1 MKDRSPISY
10 SLEDIRRYKQ
20 GFMSKE
26 EMHAFEKA
34 SMEDPFLAD
43 ALEGYMEADVAL
55 AEEHLNN
62 IRDRISGKEAEKEK
76 AVVVAMPKR
85 SFGAWRVA
93 AMIIVIAGA
102 GLITYKILDTKNV
115 DKDSAPIAKVEQQKN
130 PPVADSSLQIG
141 TGAVGFTDTIVN
153 KQASPAINKNQN
165 EKKIY
170 RVPVESN
177 GNTTSWK
184 DDVIVINKKQTKGNA
199 AEEDSKKVSDAL
211 VVNRTAAAAP
221 KITDNEIR
229 GRILTPS
236 NEPLANTNIRLDNTR
251 KEVKTDDEGNFV
263 VNSKDTVVN
272 AVVTTGSFANSR
284 VQLRANSTSTINL
297 GTIQLK
303 ADPNVKLDI
312 ELIGLGTKKKIN
324 DTTSSRPEGGWMSF
338 KEHIAKWLS
347 NPADTS
353 AWDNPQGEFEME
365 FYVDGKGF
373 AKDVKVLNGINPVIA
388 EQIVEAIKQGP
399 KWTAR
404 NRKTKLLI
412 RF

>member
-1 MKDRSPISY
+1 MEDRRPISY

-20 GFMSKE
+20 GLMSKE
-26 EMHAFEKA
+26 EMYAFEKA

-43 ALEGYMEADVAL
+43 ALEGYMDSDVTL
-55 AEEHLNN
+55 AEVHLND
-62 IRDRISGKEAEKEK
+62 IRERITAKEAEKEK
-76 AVVVAMPKR
+76 ALVVSMPKK
-85 SFGAWRVA
+85 SFGMWRVA

-102 GLITYKILDTKNV
+102 GLITYKVLDTTSI
-115 DKDSAPIAKVEQQKN
+115 DKEKLAPIAKVEEQKA
-130 PPVADSSLQIG
+130 PASADSSVP
-141 TGAVGFTDTIVN
+141 TGAGLIADTVKN
-153 KQASPAINKNQN
+153 DQASLIVPKKNKADQGF
-165 EKKIY
+165 Y
-170 RVPVESN
+170 RDQTVSN
-177 GNTTSWK
+177 GKATWK
-184 DDVIVINKKQTKGNA
+184 NDAAVIDEKQISGNA
-199 AEEDSKKVSDAL
+199 EEEDSKKVAETI
-211 VVNRTAAAAP
+211 VVNRTASAAQ
-221 KITDNEIR
+221 KINVNEIR

-251 KEVKTDDEGNFV
+251 KEVKTDDEGNYV
-263 VNSKDTVVN
+263 VNSKDSVVN

-284 VQLRANSTSTINL
+284 VQLRANSISTINL

-303 ADPNVKLDI
+303 ADPNVKLDV
-312 ELIGLGTKKKIN
+312 ELIGLGTKRKVK
-324 DTTSSRPEGGWMSF
+324 DTTSSKPEGGWMSF

-388 EQIVEAIKQGP
+388 EQIIEAIKQGP